1 MNTHVYARLSR
12 RPAAFRSLT
21 GMSVTE
27 FERLYHRVGPQIIDE
42 HLAALCHRERQ
53 RAVGAGGQ
61 YKNDV
66 RNRLLLTLVWLRI
79 YATYEVLGFLFDL
92 DKSNV
97 GRNMKPLLAVL
108 RTTLAAEVTGP
119 DQAQRQKMNLGQ
131 FIAEFADVVA
141 MVDATEQ
148 PTQRPQARETQKKY
162 YSGKKK
168 RPTLKNQ
175 IIVTPAGEISQF
187 SKTVPGSKHDKKL
200 FEDSARGA
208 LTAAAAYMA
217 DKGYQGLQDEHKA
230 VLPDKKPRGKDLTPE
245 QKARN
250 KRSSKARIIGERII
264 GKLKVYQVLSQKY
277 RHARDSH
284 DEVLESVAGL
294 TNHRIRNQLA
304 QHVTV

>member
-27 FERLYHRVGPQIIDE
+27 FERLYHRVGPQIIDD
-42 HLAALCHRERQ
+42 HLAALCQRERQ

-97 GRNMKPLLAVL
+97 GRNLKPLLAVL
-108 RTTLAAEVTGP
+108 RTTLADEVTWP
-119 DQAQRQKMNLGQ
+119 DQSQRQKMNLGQ
-131 FIAEFADVVA
+131 FIAEFAAVVA
-141 MVDATEQ
+141 IVDATEQ
-148 PTQRPQARETQKKY
+148 PTQRPQDRETQKKY

-168 RPTLKNQ
+168 RHTLKNQ
-175 IIVTPAGEISQF
+175 IIVTPAGEIIQF
-187 SKTVPGSKHDKKL
+187 SKTVPGSTHDKKL
-200 FEDSARGA
+200 FEDSERGS
-208 LTAAAAYMA
+208 LTDTEAYMA

-250 KRSSKARIIGERII
+250 KRISKARIIVERII

-284 DEVLESVAGL
+284 DEVFEIVAGL